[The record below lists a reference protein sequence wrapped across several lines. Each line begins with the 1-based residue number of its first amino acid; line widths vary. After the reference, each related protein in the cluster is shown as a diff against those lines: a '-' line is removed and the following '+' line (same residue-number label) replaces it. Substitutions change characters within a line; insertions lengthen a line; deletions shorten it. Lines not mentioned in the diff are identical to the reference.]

1 MKLSI
6 LSTVLAASQV
16 LAVPTQVE
24 SPNLVQRADGAIKS
38 AIKAINVQVNKLDDA
53 ITATPLV
60 LDTVIAKSNALLN
73 EIQAAVATAKEQPD
87 LAFGEAIGLT
97 NPTTAL
103 AEDTEK
109 TINDLIGIKSQ
120 IVAADKAC
128 KTLHSLQDQF
138 TASNK
143 LADAITARVP
153 AALETIAARLS
164 SRISDAI
171 QNGIEAYQGTCSP
184 GGSSSSSPS
193 KPSSSAT
200 PTSSKPT
207 VPTSSKP
214 TVPTSSTPTVPSSST
229 PKAPSSSAPTMPT
242 SSTPTIPTSTNTPPT
257 ACPTATVTSTSVS
270 TAPPKTVT
278 TTATTTATVTA
289 PGSGG
294 SGGSGGSCDSKTTTE
309 TITATTTATVS
320 TGGGECCCPPLQTV
334 TVTAGAGGGVP
345 WPTGFPWESDDGHE
359 NEDDGWWD

>member
-16 LAVPTQVE
+16 LAVPAQVE
-24 SPNLVQRADGAIKS
+24 SPSLVQRADGAIVS

-60 LDTVIAKSNALLN
+60 LDTVIAKSNTLLN
-73 EIQAAVATAKEQPD
+73 EIQAAVATTKEQPD
-87 LAFGEAIGLT
+87 LAFGEAIALT
-97 NPTTAL
+97 DPTTAL

-109 TINDLIGIKSQ
+109 TINDLVGIKSQ

-128 KTLHSLQDQF
+128 KTLDSLQAQF

-153 AALETIAARLS
+153 AALESIAARLS

-171 QNGIEAYQGTCSP
+171 QGGIDAYQGTCSP
-184 GGSSSSSPS
+184 GSSSSSPS
-193 KPSSSAT
+193 TPSSSAT

-214 TVPTSSTPTVPSSST
+214 TVPTSSKPTVPTSSKPT
-229 PKAPSSSAPTMPT
+229 VPSSSAPTMPT

-294 SGGSGGSCDSKTTTE
+294 SGGSCESKTATE
-309 TITATTTATVS
+309 TITTTATATVS

-345 WPTGFPWESDDGHE
+345 CPTGGHE
-359 NEDDGWWD
+359 NDDDGWWD

>member
-24 SPNLVQRADGAIKS
+24 SPTLVQRADGAIVS

-60 LDTVIAKSNALLN
+60 LDTVIAKSNAVLN
-73 EIQAAVATAKEQPD
+73 EIQAAVATTKEQPD
-87 LAFGEAIGLT
+87 LGFSEAIALT

-109 TINDLIGIKSQ
+109 TINDLVDIKSQ
-120 IVAADKAC
+120 IVAADKGC

-153 AALETIAARLS
+153 AALETIAGRLS

-171 QNGIEAYQGTCSP
+171 QNGIDAYQGTCSP

-193 KPSSSAT
+193 TPSSSAT

-214 TVPTSSTPTVPSSST
+214 PVPTSSTPTVPTSST
-229 PKAPSSSAPTMPT
+229 PKVPSSSA
-242 SSTPTIPTSTNTPPT
+242 PTIPTSTNTPPT

-278 TTATTTATVTA
+278 MTATTTATVTA

-294 SGGSGGSCDSKTTTE
+294 SGGSGGSCDSKTATE
-309 TITATTTATVS
+309 TITTTATATVS

-345 WPTGFPWESDDGHE
+345 WPTGFPWGSDDGHE
-359 NEDDGWWD
+359 NEDNGWWD